1 VSGTC
6 VTFNSFRIILISESR
21 RRHQMLSLQRPWG
34 YLYKHF
40 PVNHR
45 ERRRFTRDRSPL
57 AVRIHSRW
65 DQNSLAWEDYRDE
78 IKIK

>member
-45 ERRRFTRDRSPL
+45 EKKIHPRSFAFSRENSFPL
-57 AVRIHSRW
+57 GS
-65 DQNSLAWEDYRDE
+65 NSLAWEDYRDE